1 MAVPYSMDLRERVFK
16 AWQASGDAEDV
27 AATFGVSRA
36 WVHRLAQRERETGS
50 LAPRQQTKFR
60 TRILAGQEERLQALV
75 TAQPDA
81 TLAELREQLPT
92 RAALS
97 TLWTELDRLGLTLK
111 KNRTRDRTASR

>member
-1 MAVPYSMDLRERVFK
+1 MAAPYSMDLRARVFK
-16 AWQASGDAEDV
+16 AWEASGDADDV

-50 LAPRQQTKFR
+50 MAPRKQTKFR
-60 TRILAGQEERLQALV
+60 SRVLACQEDRLQALV

-92 RAALS
+92 PAALS
-97 TLWTELDRLGLTLK
+97 TVWTELDRLGLTLK
-111 KNRTRDRTASR
+111 NRTRHRTTSR